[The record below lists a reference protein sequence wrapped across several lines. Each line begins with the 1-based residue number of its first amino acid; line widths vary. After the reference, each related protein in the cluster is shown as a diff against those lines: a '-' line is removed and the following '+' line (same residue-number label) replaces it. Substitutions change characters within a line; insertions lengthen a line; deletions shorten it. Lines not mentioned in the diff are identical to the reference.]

1 MTEHANFNIRCIA
14 CRNGQTTSLYPEQ
27 ATKLIN
33 NQARV
38 NSSLYT
44 MNLSALNYQKKP
56 DQLIPSG
63 SLKTNV
69 NTSSGLNV
77 SGFSQLRNRTIVKES
92 PGNHKHGSY
101 DRYLMKK
108 KKRSFIQ
115 DANGNNNAII
125 AVGTGNECT
134 CNKLN

>member
-1 MTEHANFNIRCIA
+1 MTEHANPNIRCVA
-14 CRNGQTTSLYPEQ
+14 CRNGQGTSLNPDQ
-27 ATKLIN
+27 TTKIVN
-33 NQARV
+33 KQVRV

-44 MNLSALNYQKKP
+44 MNLLSLQYQKKP

-63 SLKTNV
+63 SLNTNV
-69 NTSSGLNV
+69 KTTSGRNV

-92 PGNHKHGSY
+92 PGNHKYGSY

-125 AVGTGNECT
+125 AVGTGNDCT